1 MNSRVKSPYQVFTYA
16 KETIMLTRKVPAT
29 ALAVALLACATVSF
43 AAEEKA
49 THDMS
54 QMTIDQQVEMAQTRA
69 DNEAVAKRFENEA
82 IELEKRAGEHER
94 LAKRYHSGIGVGPK
108 ASAASLASHCD
119 NFVKNLRASATEA
132 REMARLHRESAQHLA
147 K

>member
-1 MNSRVKSPYQVFTYA
+1 
-16 KETIMLTRKVPAT
+16 MLTRKVSVT
-29 ALAVALLACATVSF
+29 ALAAALLAF
-43 AAEEKA
+43 ASTSPAVEEKPMHD
-49 THDMS
+49 TH
-54 QMTIDQQVEMAQTRA
+54 QMTIDQQVEMAQSRE

-82 IELEKRAGEHER
+82 TELEKKADEHER
-94 LAKRYHSGIGVGPK
+94 LAKRYRSGIGVGPK
-108 ASAASLASHCD
+108 ASAASLATHCD